1 MWIGFSHTAILFAC
15 VCVERERER
24 ERFNTKVY
32 RNHKW
37 AKTNIHSAQESLLWG
52 FSFTHGKNQTAILQ
66 WTKIV
71 KSPLITSSVGEE
83 LSTLARFSPLLG
95 SPSWLSPL
103 FGSSSNSS
111 SLYCPS
117 NCRGLGGCW
126 PEKKILACQKLPISL
141 IVYLL

>member
-1 MWIGFSHTAILFAC
+1 MNWIFTYGNTLCMC
-15 VCVERERER
+15 VCGERERER

-37 AKTNIHSAQESLLWG
+37 AKTNSHSAQESLLL

-66 WTKIV
+66 WTKVV
-71 KSPLITSSVGEE
+71 KSPLITSSLGGE
-83 LSTLARFSPLLG
+83 LSTLAWFNPLLG
-95 SPSWLSPL
+95 SSSWLSPL